1 MVAEPPVKDAACDAF
16 LLGNRPEEPPAGGS
30 GCFVPLP
37 PCVLAMITVRA
48 GGRGEPCNDQKSLGN
63 AFMLKIPY
71 LTEV

>member
-1 MVAEPPVKDAACDAF
+1 MKDAACHA
-16 LLGNRPEEPPAGGS
+16 LLGNRLEDPPTGGS

-37 PCVLAMITVRA
+37 PRVLAVITVGE
-48 GGRGEPCNDQKSLGN
+48 GGRGESCNDQKSLGN